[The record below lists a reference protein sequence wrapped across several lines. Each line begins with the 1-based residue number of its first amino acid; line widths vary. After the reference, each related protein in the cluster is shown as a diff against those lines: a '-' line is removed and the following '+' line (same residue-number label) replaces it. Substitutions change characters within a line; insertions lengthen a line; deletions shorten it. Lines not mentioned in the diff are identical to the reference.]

1 MASNLIRRQIHL
13 KETFATVIA
22 EERFME
28 LAEQTIA
35 ATREAIEAY
44 IARQPSFRT
53 TLEPLAIEA
62 QAPTVIRLMAAAA
75 ARANVGPMAAVA
87 GAIAQN
93 TVEALAAA
101 GAAYAIMDNGGDI
114 VLFIDRPVT
123 IGIFTGPAAIR
134 DIALRF
140 LPRPDIFSVCTSSG
154 TVGHSLSFGRADA
167 ATVIARDGY
176 LADAMAT
183 ALGNRVK
190 EGSEKEIERAIQEC
204 LIDGVEGLLV
214 VANDRLGFG
223 GELPEIVR
231 THVDTNIISQGQS
244 FIQPCW
250 ARRKS

>member
-1 MASNLIRRQIHL
+1 MG
-13 KETFATVIA
+13 
-22 EERFME
+22 
-28 LAEQTIA
+28 LAEQTII
-35 ATREAIEAY
+35 ATRGTIEAY
-44 IARQPSFRT
+44 IDRQPSFRAA
-53 TLEPLAIEA
+53 LEPLAIEA

-93 TVEALAAA
+93 TVEALVAA
-101 GAAYAIMDNGGDI
+101 GAAYVIMDNGGDI

-167 ATVIARDGY
+167 ATVIAGDGY

-190 EGSEKEIERAIQEC
+190 KSTAKEIEAAIQQS
-204 LIDGVEGLLV
+204 LIAGVEGLLV
-214 VANDRLGFG
+214 VANDRLGLG

-231 THVDTNIISQGQS
+231 TPVKTHIISQG
-244 FIQPCW
+244 
-250 ARRKS
+250 

>member
-1 MASNLIRRQIHL
+1 MASDLVRRQIRL

-22 EERFME
+22 AEQFME
-28 LAEQTIA
+28 LAEQTII
-35 ATREAIEAY
+35 ATRAAIEAY
-44 IARQPSFRT
+44 IARQPNFRT
-53 TLEPLAIEA
+53 SLEPLAIEA
-62 QAPTVIRLMAAAA
+62 EAPTVIRLMAEAA
-75 ARANVGPMAAVA
+75 ARADVGPMAAVA

-93 TVEALAAA
+93 TVEALVAA

-123 IGIFTGPAAIR
+123 IGIFTGPATIR

-167 ATVIARDGY
+167 ATVIAGNGY
-176 LADAMAT
+176 LADAVAT

-190 EGSEKEIERAIQEC
+190 KGTPKEIEGAIQQS
-204 LIDGVEGLLV
+204 LIAGVEGLLV
-214 VANDRLGFG
+214 VANDRLGLG

-231 THVDTNIISQGQS
+231 RHIETHIISQG
-244 FIQPCW
+244 
-250 ARRKS
+250 KSLIANSNVC

>member
-1 MASNLIRRQIHL
+1 MTNNLVRRQVRL
-13 KETFATVIA
+13 KETFATIIA
-22 EERFME
+22 EKRFME

-35 ATREAIEAY
+35 ATRATIEAY
-44 IARQPSFRT
+44 IVRQPNFRT
-53 TLEPLAIEA
+53 TLQPLAIEA
-62 QAPTVIRLMAAAA
+62 QAPLVIRLMSEAA

-93 TVEALAAA
+93 TVEALVAA
-101 GAAYAIMDNGGDI
+101 GADYVIMDNGGDI

-123 IGIFTGPAAIR
+123 IGIFTGPAKIR

-167 ATVIARDGY
+167 ATVIAGDGY
-176 LADAMAT
+176 LADAVAT

-190 EGSEKEIERAIQEC
+190 QSTEKEIEQAIRES
-204 LIDGVEGLLV
+204 LIAGVEGLLV
-214 VANDRLGFG
+214 VANDHLGIG

-231 THVDTNIISQGQS
+231 TQVKTNIISQG
-244 FIQPCW
+244 
-250 ARRKS
+250 KSLIANAKIC